1 MDEHPFDILIER
13 IADTVVRKIQE
24 QQQIDAVA
32 RAVIAYLSRQ
42 GQFATTG
49 PSPVGTTEGETCADL
64 FAVSPPPANA
74 DTTEVDAP
82 VTPLATEK
90 DNLPEE
96 KDEG

>member
-64 FAVSPPPANA
+64 FA
-74 DTTEVDAP
+74 DTTEADAP